1 MSPKVVIR
9 DATTQEYQNAID
21 VMKANM
27 DTQDNPK
34 VGIFWYQPYGN
45 QLFGVVAVDKDSIVR
60 PNVGGGL
67 ISCYE
72 LHKDV
77 WKKEFRKQKYKND
90 GVGPFV
96 GDYKDKPRGRVMYNP
111 ATDTYQIM
119 VGSWINDHLDAID
132 VICRQFNL
140 MDQNVEV
147 IRSIHWEIG
156 MGWENQ

>member
-1 MSPKVVIR
+1 MSPRIIIR
-9 DATTQEYQNAID
+9 DATQTEYQNAID
-21 VMKANM
+21 VMQANM
-27 DTQDNPK
+27 GTQDNPK

-67 ISCYE
+67 VSCYE

-77 WKKEFRKQKYKND
+77 WKKEYNRQKYKNH
-90 GVGPFV
+90 GVEPYK

-119 VGSWINDHLDAID
+119 VGSWINEHLEAID
-132 VICRQFNL
+132 VICKQFNL
-140 MDQNVEV
+140 SNQNVEV

>member
-1 MSPKVVIR
+1 MAPKISIR
-9 DATTQEYQNAID
+9 HATDEEYQNSID

-45 QLFGVVAVDKDSIVR
+45 QLFGVVAVDKNSIVR

-67 ISCYE
+67 VSCYE

-77 WKKEFRKQKYKND
+77 WKKEFYRQKYKNN
-90 GVGPFV
+90 GEGPYK

-111 ATDTYQIM
+111 GKDTYQVM
-119 VGSWINDHLDAID
+119 VGSWINDYPEA
-132 VICRQFNL
+132 
-140 MDQNVEV
+140 VEV
-147 IRSIHWEIG
+147 IVDRFNLTDCNVEFVISIHWEIG

>member
-1 MSPKVVIR
+1 MMSGVIIR
-9 DATTQEYQNAID
+9 DATQEEYQNAID
-21 VMKANM
+21 VMQANM

-45 QLFGVVAVDKDSIVR
+45 QLFGVVAVDKNSIVK

-77 WKKEFRKQKYKND
+77 WKKEFRKQKYHNN
-90 GVGPFV
+90 GEGPFK
-96 GDYKDKPRGRVMYNP
+96 GDYKDKPRGCIMYNP

-119 VGSWINDHLDAID
+119 VGSWINDHLEAID

-140 MDQNVEV
+140 INQKVEV
-147 IRSIHWEIG
+147 VRSIHWDIG
-156 MGWENQ
+156 MGWENT